1 MSHTQ
6 KKTPQLPQE
15 IVQQVAETRHPSK
28 GTNQL
33 TPTTNNP
40 AIQAKQRPI
49 QRKNSNNAYAS
60 KEGQKPPIQAKQEPI
75 KRRQN
80 NNKETQV
87 KKNVGQLMGTDVSD
101 TKVHY
106 NSSKPAQLQAE
117 ATAQGNQ
124 VHLAPGKE
132 KHLGH
137 ELTHVAQ
144 QKQGIV
150 KPTVQAN
157 NGTSIN
163 NDPRLEK
170 QADDIG
176 AKALQMKSNNT
187 DDTRSTT
194 NSTNTSTSNN
204 QSSPVQLYAAG
215 TYITKEDANLRDDD
229 KKEKITGLNK
239 GEVIRVA
246 PNARELKFT
255 TGFIFGSKNHV
266 WVTDSQGNRGW
277 IRESAIGGK
286 ETTRLVDDY
295 TQNAVRDTMRNV
307 PRGGMRRGFTPPDVQ
322 KHQRSNPRIKNIVRG
337 IDISQSATAVV
348 TKLLNNINQTG
359 YFTYNG
365 THHSAL
371 NFLSGQNNGG
381 DCRTLSE
388 SIRTIMVDI
397 FGFTNIN
404 IKSKDNAFRVNNTKP
419 LFDGTTPN
427 RNDHWEFD
435 NHYWLDVNGTEMD
448 VLFNAHLD
456 KSDWVD
462 IT

>member
-1 MSHTQ
+1 MSHIQ
-6 KKTPQLPQE
+6 KKTPQLLQE
-15 IVQQVAETRHPSK
+15 AGQQVAKTKH
-28 GTNQL
+28 TA
-33 TPTTNNP
+33 NNP
-40 AIQAKQRPI
+40 AIQAKQRPV
-49 QRKNSNNAYAS
+49 QRKSSNTAYTS
-60 KEGQKPPIQAKQEPI
+60 KEGQKPPIQAKQQTVQSNLEGS
-75 KRRQN
+75 K
-80 NNKETQV
+80 NNKETQI

-101 TKVHY
+101 AKVHY
-106 NSSKPAQLQAE
+106 NSSKPAQLHAE

-144 QKQGIV
+144 QKQGVV
-150 KPTVQAN
+150 KPTMQAN

-163 NDPRLEK
+163 NDPHLEK

-176 AKALQMKSNNT
+176 AQALQMKSGNT
-187 DDTRSTT
+187 DVGSDTRSTT
-194 NSTNTSTSNN
+194 QSNGTNASNS
-204 QSSPVQLYAAG
+204 QPPPVQLYAAG

-229 KKEKITGLNK
+229 KKEVTRALNQ
-239 GEVIRVA
+239 GEVIHVA
-246 PNARELKFT
+246 HNARELKFT

-266 WVTDSQGNRGW
+266 WVTDSQGNSGW
-277 IRESAIGGK
+277 IRESAIGGR
-286 ETTRLVDDY
+286 ETTRLVDSY
-295 TQNAVRDTMRNV
+295 TQNAIQDTMRNV
-307 PRGGMRRGFTPPDVQ
+307 PRGGMRRGFIPPDVQ
-322 KHQRSNPRIKNIVRG
+322 RHQQSNPRIKNMVRG

-348 TKLLNNINQTG
+348 TQLLNNIAQG
-359 YFTYNG
+359 SYFAYNG

-397 FGFTNIN
+397 FGFGNIN
-404 IKSKDNAFRVNNTKP
+404 IKSKNNAFRVNNTKP

-435 NHYWLDVNGTEMD
+435 NHYWLDVDGTEID
-448 VLFNAHLD
+448 VLFNARLD

-462 IT
+462 E